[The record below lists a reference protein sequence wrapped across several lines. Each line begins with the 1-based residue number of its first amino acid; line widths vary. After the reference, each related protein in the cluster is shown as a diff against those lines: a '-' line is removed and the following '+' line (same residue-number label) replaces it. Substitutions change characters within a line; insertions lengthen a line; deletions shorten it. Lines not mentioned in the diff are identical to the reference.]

1 MDPAYYVAAGS
12 LKARSFQL
20 ETISNNLANADT
32 VGYKAERSFFAL
44 FNKAQQSARNLP
56 LTKYVND
63 GTVLAQRAVD
73 FAQGT
78 SRPTG
83 KSLDLSIEGNA
94 FFVFQTPQG
103 NRVSRDGRLK
113 IGSEGELQA
122 LDGSP
127 ILGKNGQTL
136 TINPGGDP
144 ISITPDGT
152 ISQGINEVGQLD
164 LKAYATPYALVRTGG
179 NRFDSTGL
187 AEVPVE
193 ATVAQGY
200 LEQSS
205 VDVPTA
211 MIDMIQLNRL
221 YEMSLKVAS
230 ALSND
235 MDASTINNIANQ
247 R

>member
-20 ETISNNLANADT
+20 EAMSNNLANANT
-32 VGYKAERSFFAL
+32 VGYKTERSFFSL
-44 FNKAQQSARNLP
+44 FNKAQGSTRNLP

-63 GTVLAQRAVD
+63 GTVLAERGVD

-78 SRPTG
+78 LRPTG
-83 KSLDLSIEGNA
+83 KSLDLALEGNGLLL
-94 FFVFQTPQG
+94 VQTPQG
-103 NRVSRDGRLK
+103 PRVTRDGRLQ
-113 IGSEGELQA
+113 IGEGGQLQS

-127 ILGKNGQTL
+127 VLGKNSQPL
-136 TINPGGDP
+136 TINPGGEQ
-144 ISITPDGT
+144 ITFSPDGT
-152 ISQGINEVGQLD
+152 LQQGGNVVGQLD
-164 LKAYATPYALVRTGG
+164 IKAYATPYALKRSGT
-179 NRFDSTGL
+179 NRYDPTGL
-187 AEVPVE
+187 AETEVK

-211 MIDMIQLNRL
+211 MIDMIRLNRL
-221 YEMSLKVAS
+221 FEMSMKVAS

-235 MDASTINNIANQ
+235 LDASSINNIANQ